1 MFNFFKGLL
10 GYYKGYQRTTPQIAI
25 TKKTTVPL
33 VDNVMQIPGVW
44 CCVNKIVNTMA
55 ALPCDVLKVDQNGR
69 ITPDKDSHLSFLLQE
84 RPNALMTPFE
94 FFRTMTLYYLIYG
107 NAFARIERAKGAN
120 YVASLYPLNPT
131 QMKVK
136 VENNQIIY
144 QYYNID
150 DRIEEIPS
158 KNILHWKN
166 LGNGITGLS
175 LTDFAKATLTE
186 AISAQNA
193 AVDMFE
199 NKGKQNGILTTDS
212 IVNSK
217 QKEEIAKAFNNIR
230 NGEGI
235 GVIPA
240 SMKFQSFN
248 LSPADTQ
255 LLETREF
262 IVKEFCRWFS
272 IPYQLVQG
280 DNGTDFD
287 GMNAYF
293 YKNTIL
299 PMCTN
304 LEQLMLSKV
313 AMDEKKDHII
323 RFRLAFLNRANDQQR
338 ADINAKYVQNGIKTR
353 NEVRREEGWED
364 IEGADELT
372 AQTNLMPVSQL
383 GTQSGNQSQTPLST
397 SPIAQ

>member
-1 MFNFFKGLL
+1 
-10 GYYKGYQRTTPQIAI
+10 
-25 TKKTTVPL
+25 
-33 VDNVMQIPGVW
+33 
-44 CCVNKIVNTMA
+44 
-55 ALPCDVLKVDQNGR
+55 
-69 ITPDKDSHLSFLLQE
+69 
-84 RPNALMTPFE
+84 
-94 FFRTMTLYYLIYG
+94 
-107 NAFARIERAKGAN
+107 
-120 YVASLYPLNPT
+120 
-131 QMKVK
+131 
-136 VENNQIIY
+136 
-144 QYYNID
+144 
-150 DRIEEIPS
+150 
-158 KNILHWKN
+158 
-166 LGNGITGLS
+166 
-175 LTDFAKATLTE
+175 
-186 AISAQNA
+186 
-193 AVDMFE
+193 
-199 NKGKQNGILTTDS
+199 
-212 IVNSK
+212 
-217 QKEEIAKAFNNIR
+217 
-230 NGEGI
+230 
-235 GVIPA
+235 
-240 SMKFQSFN
+240 MKFQSFN

>member
-84 RPNALMTPFE
+84 HPNALMTPFE

-120 YVASLYPLNPT
+120 YVAALYPLNPT

-175 LTDFAKATLTE
+175 LTDFARATLTE

-280 DNGTDFD
+280 DN
-287 GMNAYF
+287 
-293 YKNTIL
+293 
-299 PMCTN
+299 
-304 LEQLMLSKV
+304 KV